1 VQGNAGSG
9 GSGIVVVRFPSAATL
24 SVTPCTNST
33 GTVPGP
39 STDKI
44 ATFTV
49 NGTLT
54 VS

>member
-1 VQGNAGSG
+1 VGAAGG
-9 GSGIVVVRFPSAATL
+9 PGIVILRFPSDATL
-24 SVTPCTNST
+24 SVSPGTNST